1 MDVGSN
7 AGLNDPTR
15 PARNRLSQ
23 LAQSLATR
31 TSLTT
36 ILTTTCMCAVLEGYV
51 TPGAGAG

>member
-36 ILTTTCMCAVLEGYV
+36 ILTTTCMCAVLVGYV